1 MPLLDLK
8 TDLKSLKYGQDT
20 PGGGDSGQPYI
31 KTDINTVDSGFN
43 KLRFTK
49 FDDGLI
55 RGGAV
60 GAIGASVVDTLR
72 IGKFLTDPP
81 KGPLFIVKQVG
92 LQLTNPRVESTT
104 QPTDRPISGQG
115 ALTNIGNF
123 ITNTVGKIENFYLR
137 STPIGPIAQ
146 DNHPGFCFSTEQTHI
161 YY

>member
-31 KTDINTVDSGFN
+31 RTDINNVDSGIN

-60 GAIGASVVDTLR
+60 GAIGSSVVDTLR

-92 LQLTNPRVESTT
+92 LQLLIV
-104 QPTDRPISGQG
+104 IS
-115 ALTNIGNF
+115 
-123 ITNTVGKIENFYLR
+123 
-137 STPIGPIAQ
+137 
-146 DNHPGFCFSTEQTHI
+146 
-161 YY
+161 